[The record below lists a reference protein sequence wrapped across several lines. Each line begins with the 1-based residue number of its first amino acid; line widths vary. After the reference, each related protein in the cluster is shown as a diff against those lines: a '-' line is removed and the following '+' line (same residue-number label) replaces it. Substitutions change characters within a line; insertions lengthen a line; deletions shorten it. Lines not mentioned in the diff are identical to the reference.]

1 MFNTIFDTSATG
13 LDIKSAL
20 LAAGAALILGLAL
33 AITHQKTS
41 QTTKGFLVTLAT
53 LPLLVMA
60 VMIMINGNL
69 GTSIAILGA
78 FSLIRFRSLQ
88 GRAKDL
94 LAIFFAMMIGLACG
108 MGHILF
114 GTVITIIAIIAI
126 ILFTY
131 TRFLEPDSHERVLKV
146 VIPEDLDYDEV
157 FTDIFKKYTSRHRL
171 VKMKTMNMGS
181 LYKLTYDVKI
191 KRGVKEKEF
200 LDEIRVKNCNLKVL
214 LSECYAVNRRRLCGR
229 IRNGERR
236 KPLRRI

>member
-1 MFNTIFDTSATG
+1 MFNTIFDTSTTG
-13 LDIKSAL
+13 LEISSAL
-20 LAAGAALILGLAL
+20 IAAGAALLMGIAL
-33 AITHQKTS
+33 AITHRYTS
-41 QTTKGFLVTLAT
+41 QTTKGFLITLAV

-114 GTVITIIAIIAI
+114 GAVITVIAILAI

-131 TRFLEPDSHERVLKV
+131 THFLEPDRHERVLKV
-146 VIPEDLDYDEV
+146 VIPEDLDYEEV
-157 FTDIFKKYTSRHRL
+157 FDEIFKNYTSRHHL

-181 LYKLTYDVKI
+181 LYKLTYEVKL
-191 KRGVKEKEF
+191 KHGVKEKDF

-214 LSECYAVNRRRLCGR
+214 LSEPCCEEEV
-229 IRNGERR
+229 
-236 KPLRRI
+236 

>member
-1 MFNTIFDTSATG
+1 MFNTIFDASTVG
-13 LDIKSAL
+13 LEISTAL
-20 LAAGAALILGLAL
+20 MAAGAAIVLGLAL
-33 AITHQKTS
+33 AITHMKTS
-41 QTTKGFLVTLAT
+41 QTTKGFLITLAT

-114 GTVITIIAIIAI
+114 GAVITVIAIIAI
-126 ILFTY
+126 LLFSY
-131 TRFLEPDSHERVLKV
+131 THFLEPDRHERVLKV
-146 VIPEDLDYDEV
+146 VIPEDLDYEEV
-157 FTDIFKKYTSRHRL
+157 FADVFKKYTSRSHL
-171 VKMKTMNMGS
+171 VKMKTINMGS
-181 LYKLTYDVKI
+181 LYKLTYDVKL
-191 KRGVKEKEF
+191 KHNVKEKEF

-214 LSECYAVNRRRLCGR
+214 LSEPCCEEEV
-229 IRNGERR
+229 
-236 KPLRRI
+236 